1 MLNKYK
7 TVKYETKNDLK
18 YILLFYFNISKTETE
33 IEILKTI
40 FSQSILISIIC
51 PSDLVHRT

>member
-18 YILLFYFNISKTETE
+18 YILLFYFNIPKTETE

-51 PSDLVHRT
+51 SSDLVHRT